1 MSVFRETGFG
11 ALEGL
16 KVLDLTQA
24 LAGPYCTQ
32 LLADHGADV
41 LKVEALHGD
50 GSRLMGPW
58 RDDDDQRTHGG
69 YFQSINR
76 NKRSIAINLKSEEGV
91 AVLKK
96 LAGEADVL
104 VENFRTGVMD
114 RLGLS
119 YDTLKEINPRLVY
132 AAIRGFGD
140 PRTGPSPYQAWP
152 AFDVVAQ
159 AMGGLITSTGPD
171 PETPTKVGPGVGD
184 IFPATMTAF
193 AIMSAV
199 FRAKNTGEGQF
210 VDVGMVDAIFSL
222 CERNVY
228 QYSYRDLVVKPSGN
242 HHPLICPFG
251 MFPAKDGWVSIACP
265 QDHFWRS
272 LCEKLE
278 MKEAEADERFASMP
292 GRVEHREDCERIISD
307 HTIRFTKSELTERL
321 GGQLPFGPVMDM
333 GDQVADAH
341 FHGRELLVD
350 VDQPGSQ
357 KPAQLAGIAAK
368 MAGTPGRVV
377 HRAPYIGEH
386 TTEVLSELGMDR
398 SEIDSWLEQGHIK
411 QFDKTEIKG

>member
-1 MSVFRETGFG
+1 MSVFRQTGFG

-41 LKVEALHGD
+41 LKVESLFGD

-58 RDDDDQRTHGG
+58 RDDDEQRTHGG

-76 NKRSIAINLKSEEGV
+76 NKRSIAVNLKSEEGV
-91 AVLKK
+91 ALLKK
-96 LAGEADVL
+96 LASESDVL
-104 VENFRTGVMD
+104 VENFRAGVMD
-114 RLGLS
+114 RLGLG
-119 YDTLKEINPRLVY
+119 YEIIHEINPRLVY
-132 AAIRGFGD
+132 ATIRGFGD
-140 PRTGPSPYQAWP
+140 PRTGASPYQSWP

-171 PETPTKVGPGVGD
+171 PDTPTKVGPGVGD

-199 FRAKNTGEGQF
+199 FRANNTGEGQF

-228 QYSYRDLVVKPSGN
+228 QYSYSDLVVKPSGN

-251 MFPAKDGWVSIACP
+251 MFPASDGWISIACP
-265 QDHFWRS
+265 QDHFWRA
-272 LCEKLE
+272 LCEKLG
-278 MKEAEADERFASMP
+278 MSEAAEDERFASMP
-292 GRVEHREDCERIISD
+292 GRVEHRVDCERAIAD
-307 HTIRFTKSELTERL
+307 HTAKLTKSELADLL

-333 GDQVADAH
+333 SDQVRDAH
-341 FHGRELLVD
+341 FKGRELMVN
-350 VDQPGSQ
+350 VEQPGSSS
-357 KPAQLAGIAAK
+357 PAMLAGIAAK

-377 HRAPYIGEH
+377 HRAPYIGEN
-386 TTEVLSELGMDR
+386 TVEVLRDLGMDE
-398 SEIDSWLEQGHIK
+398 SQIDSWLEQGHIK
-411 QFDKTEIKG
+411 QFDEDQIER

>member
-41 LKVEALHGD
+41 LKVESPLGD

-58 RDDDDQRTHGG
+58 RDDDTERTHGG

-76 NKRSIAINLKSEEGV
+76 NKRSIAVNLKSTEG
-91 AVLKK
+91 ADLIRKLVL
-96 LAGEADVL
+96 ESDVL
-104 VENFRTGVMD
+104 VENFRAGVMD

-119 YDTLKEINPRLVY
+119 WEALHEINPRLVY
-132 AAIRGFGD
+132 ATIRGFGD
-140 PRTGPSPYQAWP
+140 PRTGTSPYQNWP

-171 PETPTKVGPGVGD
+171 PDTPTKVGPGVGD

-199 FRAKNTGEGQF
+199 YRTEKTGEGQF

-272 LCEKLE
+272 LCERLE
-278 MKEAEADERFASMP
+278 MSEAEEDERFDTMP
-292 GRVEHREDCERIISD
+292 GRVEHREDCERIISN
-307 HTIRFTKSELTERL
+307 HTMKFTKAELTQVL

-333 GDQVADAH
+333 GDQVHDAH
-341 FHGRELLVD
+341 FEGRDLLVE
-350 VDQPGSQ
+350 VEQPGSSR
-357 KPAQLAGIAAK
+357 PAQLAGIAAK
-368 MAGTPGRVV
+368 FEQTPGRVV
-377 HRAPYIGEH
+377 HRGPYIGEH
-386 TTEVLSELGMDR
+386 TVEVLSELGLDR
-398 SEIDSWLEQGHIK
+398 SEIDRWLEEGLITQHENK
-411 QFDKTEIKG
+411 NDKG

>member
-11 ALEGL
+11 ALQGL

-58 RDDDDQRTHGG
+58 RDDDEERTHGG

-76 NKRSIAINLKSEEGV
+76 NKRSIAVNLKTGEGV
-91 AVLKK
+91 GLLKK
-96 LAGEADVL
+96 LAAESDVL
-104 VENFRTGVMD
+104 VENFRAGVMD
-114 RLGLS
+114 RLGVG
-119 YDTLKEINPRLVY
+119 YETIRQINPHLVY
-132 AAIRGFGD
+132 ATIRGFGD
-140 PRTGPSPYQAWP
+140 PRTGASPYQTWP

-171 PETPTKVGPGVGD
+171 PDTPTKVGPGVGD

-199 FRAKNTGEGQF
+199 YRAKNTGEGQF

-228 QYSYRDLVVKPSGN
+228 QYSYRDLVVRPSGN

-251 MFPAKDGWVSIACP
+251 MFPASDGLVTVACP
-265 QDHFWRS
+265 QDRFWRT
-272 LCEKLE
+272 LCEKLG
-278 MKEAEADERFASMP
+278 MKEAAEDERFDTMV
-292 GRVEHREDCERIISD
+292 GRVEHRVDCERIISE
-307 HTIRFTKSELTERL
+307 HTSRFTKAELGDML
-321 GGQLPFGPVMDM
+321 GGHLPFGPVMDM
-333 GDQVADAH
+333 SDQVDDPH
-341 FHGRELLVD
+341 FEGRELLVE
-350 VDQPGSQ
+350 VEQPGSA

-368 MAGTPGRVV
+368 MTDTPGRVV
-377 HRAPYIGEH
+377 HRAPYLGEN
-386 TTEVLSELGMDR
+386 TVEVLTALG
-398 SEIDSWLEQGHIK
+398 IDAGDIDTWLKEGHIK
-411 QFDKTEIKG
+411 QFEKDKSEG